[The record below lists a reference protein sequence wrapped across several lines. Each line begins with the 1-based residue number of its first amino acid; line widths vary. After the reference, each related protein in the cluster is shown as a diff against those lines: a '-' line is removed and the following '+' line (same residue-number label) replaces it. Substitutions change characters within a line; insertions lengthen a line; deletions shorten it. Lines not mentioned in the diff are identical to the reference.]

1 MKNQEKGKE
10 EVKDNKVSRD
20 STPNSNHADE
30 PHKGNDF
37 VKDGVQR
44 IKEET
49 SRLSGKAL
57 YLRVL
62 ELIKQGNL
70 TLEDWHAIGY
80 QEIYERLMKDGLDI
94 LKIKA
99 MNAKWKASVGIKNE
113 SDAEPLKIP
122 GYEILYNEPYR
133 VNPALDMCPTGE
145 LIVTVP
151 FVANHTISS
160 NKGSFKK
167 RELLNFVITSK
178 REVFPCVEYEFSD
191 RDLFAAIPETVLRS
205 RWSMASRRDF
215 FSNRY
220 HVDPFDV
227 YSRITQEFERYIDF
241 GDNRGAVAFCSIYTM
256 LTYFFV
262 LFDTV
267 PYLKFEGIRG
277 SGKSKAGTIFS
288 FLSFNSLMA
297 ADLTP
302 AAIFRTVEAERS
314 TLIMDEAEGMKNTD
328 EKFMELLPILNS
340 GWQKTGSTVRVEGNT
355 GKRKP
360 ISYSTYSPKV
370 ICAINP
376 IFETLRDRS
385 YLITLIKTL
394 DESKANLNVREKDPV
409 WREIRD
415 SLYLLLLTHYG
426 EVLELAESNDIEND
440 LKLIGRDWDKAK
452 PIVTLAKFV
461 SKYAGENGEEIRKA
475 IIDFLKQQVQEEEEM
490 AADSFEAVL
499 ISVLDQRIRMGLEN
513 YQPEKRTDRTM
524 VTVQLN
530 DLALQVAELEGFDTT
545 SQKFRSMKKSYARKI
560 AAKLKNMGLRKNPR
574 VGHGNFAV
582 FDCTLYDI
590 QLARQ
595 RYKVTTENDTN
606 HTNLTNQTNL
616 TNHTN
621 HTKMTNQL
629 ENLEKSEDVSMVSQ
643 VSQKSPDM
651 DQVDSKLCRILQ
663 DDQGKKVSVNQ
674 LSQKWSI
681 VTEPREIPA
690 LAEIYSRMIQL
701 AGKHPNVRMA
711 NDRFYWEESQ

>member
-1 MKNQEKGKE
+1 MVYEHIQ
-10 EVKDNKVSRD
+10 
-20 STPNSNHADE
+20 H
-30 PHKGNDF
+30 
-37 VKDGVQR
+37 
-44 IKEET
+44 IKEEILK
-49 SRLSGKAL
+49 LSGEAL
-57 YLRVL
+57 RLKTN
-62 ELIKQGNL
+62 ELIERENL
-70 TLEDWHAIGY
+70 TREDWRVIDY
-80 QEIYERLMKDGLDI
+80 QNNVYQKLMKENFDI
-94 LKIKA
+94 VKIKTL
-99 MNAKWKASVGIKNE
+99 NGKWKASLGIKKE
-113 SDAEPLKIP
+113 GDLEPLKIP
-122 GYEILYNEPYR
+122 GYEIFYKDPYR
-133 VNPALDMCPTGE
+133 VNPALDMLPTGE
-145 LIVTVP
+145 LILTVP
-151 FVANHTISS
+151 FVADHRISS

-178 REVFPCVEYEFSD
+178 REVFPCVESEFSD
-191 RDLFAAIPETVLRS
+191 RDLFAALPETVLRS
-205 RWSMASRRDF
+205 RWSMASRKDF
-215 FSNRY
+215 FSNHY

-227 YSRITQEFERYIDF
+227 YSRVTREFERYIDF
-241 GDNRGAVAFCSIYTM
+241 GENKGAVAFCSIYTM

-302 AAIFRTVEAERS
+302 AAIFRTVEAERA

-415 SLYLLLLTHYG
+415 SLYLLLLSHYG

-461 SKYAGENGEEIRKA
+461 SKYAGERGEDIRKA

-490 AADSFEAVL
+490 AADSFEAV
-499 ISVLDQRIRMGLEN
+499 IITVLDQRIRMGLEN
-513 YQPEKRTDRTM
+513 YQPEKRTERTM

-530 DLALQVAELEGFDTT
+530 DFALQVAELEGFDTT

-582 FDCTLYDI
+582 FDCALYDI

-595 RYKVTTENDTN
+595 RYKVTTDNDTNHTN

-621 HTKMTNQL
+621 HTKMTNQPG
-629 ENLEKSEDVSMVSQ
+629 NPEKSEDVSMVSQ
-643 VSQKSPDM
+643 VSQKPPDM
-651 DQVDSKLCRILQ
+651 DQVDTKLCRILQ
-663 DDQGKKVSVNQ
+663 DDSGKKVSVHQ
-674 LSQKWSI
+674 LSEKWSI
-681 VTEPREIPA
+681 VTEPRKIPA
-690 LAEIYSRMIQL
+690 LTEIYSRMIQL
-701 AGKHPNVRMA
+701 AGKHPNVRMT